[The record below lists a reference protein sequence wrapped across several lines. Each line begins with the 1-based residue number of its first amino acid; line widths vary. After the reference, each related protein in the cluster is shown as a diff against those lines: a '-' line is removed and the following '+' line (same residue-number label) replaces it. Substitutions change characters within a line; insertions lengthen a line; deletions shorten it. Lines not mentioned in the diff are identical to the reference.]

1 MERKWIGE
9 NTINQMECDICYNV
23 VGQKTYATTCCQK
36 PTCELCFG
44 RMTDKC
50 PYCNCPLTEIPARM
64 AENTCKFKKYIDR
77 DMELT
82 DEAMALNLAREE
94 FYSFALETL
103 MELLT
108 TQPR

>member
-1 MERKWIGE
+1 M
-9 NTINQMECDICYNV
+9 
-23 VGQKTYATTCCQK
+23 
-36 PTCELCFG
+36 CFT

-50 PYCNCPLTEIPARM
+50 PYCNCILTEIPALM

-77 DMELT
+77 NMEL
-82 DEAMALNLAREE
+82 EE

>member
-1 MERKWIGE
+1 
-9 NTINQMECDICYNV
+9 
-23 VGQKTYATTCCQK
+23 
-36 PTCELCFG
+36 
-44 RMTDKC
+44 
-50 PYCNCPLTEIPARM
+50 M